1 MRNANTCRNFFSRI
15 INAHSRPYGTFVLSH
30 PGGCGER
37 DAHDTPPRVHR
48 IVVLMESRI
57 RRRIASATI
66 MTTHRIGRLCE
77 GFAMAAPTKLGL
89 REGGTDQAR
98 VLRRRHR
105 PSSGFSRLLKRHC
118 AKSVLNRRR
127 RCGERY
133 AHDTLLCPGGIGERT
148 QQGQPTFVHGLDIF
162 LPFSTSSSPFLIFY
176 RIFSIFPLSFLIF
189 PLPFPSVCYIFHICP
204 SDFGTCLRVDSR
216 LGYVPVCLCVDLDF
230 APQDL
235 RNVGRYSLP
244 GVWCILRWPSFGV
257 HTLLGV
263 PHAVVAASHVLPRQS
278 ASASLAARRCDP
290 AHA

>member
-1 MRNANTCRNFFSRI
+1 MFIAFSYNCPKCFPNVPHMFLYVLYMFGI
-15 INAHSRPYGTFVLSH
+15 FPIFSSRCPNLYIYIYIYI
-30 PGGCGER
+30 P
-37 DAHDTPPRVHR
+37 
-48 IVVLMESRI
+48 IVSQYVPAI
-57 RRRIASATI
+57 
-66 MTTHRIGRLCE
+66 
-77 GFAMAAPTKLGL
+77 
-89 REGGTDQAR
+89 
-98 VLRRRHR
+98 
-105 PSSGFSRLLKRHC
+105 
-118 AKSVLNRRR
+118 
-127 RCGERY
+127 
-133 AHDTLLCPGGIGERT
+133 
-148 QQGQPTFVHGLDIF
+148 FVHGLDIF

-263 PHAVVAASHVLPRQS
+263 PHAVVAASHMLPRQS